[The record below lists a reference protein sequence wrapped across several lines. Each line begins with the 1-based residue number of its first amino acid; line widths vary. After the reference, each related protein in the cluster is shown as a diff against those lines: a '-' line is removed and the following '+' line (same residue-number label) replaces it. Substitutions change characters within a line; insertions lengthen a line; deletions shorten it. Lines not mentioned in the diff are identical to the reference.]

1 MTRNDMEPTCELC
14 EEVAECEESQAGGA
28 APHRGVA
35 THGSVLMGGVAVVCP
50 RESESKAGA
59 GRARAGL
66 RLRLGAGSPCVRA
79 GRGTGRRQRP
89 RGLRGARSRASACP
103 RKPAGRPGRPAGRAG
118 GGRDATGAGA
128 KLARSWLAQSPG
140 RVCLWPG
147 GSAVCSS
154 SSARLGA
161 QASQT
166 RGDAVRPWAGWLAG
180 LWLAGWQL
188 AHQLPSKQAAAPT
201 PHPAARPMARSPLTL
216 IRLHAK

>member
-35 THGSVLMGGVAVVCP
+35 TRGCVLMGGVGVVCP

-59 GRARAGL
+59 GRARARL
-66 RLRLGAGSPCVRA
+66 RVRLGAGSPCVRA
-79 GRGTGRRQRP
+79 GRGTGRRQR
-89 RGLRGARSRASACP
+89 GAQPLPVRASQ
-103 RKPAGRPGRPAGRAG
+103 PAGRAG
-118 GGRDATGAGA
+118 RPGGGRDAMGAGG
-128 KLARSWLAQSPG
+128 ARLPSSWLERS
-140 RVCLWPG
+140 PG
-147 GSAVCSS
+147 GSVCGRAGLRCAPPRS

-180 LWLAGWQL
+180 WLINYQA
-188 AHQLPSKQAAAPT
+188 SKRPRQ
-201 PHPAARPMARSPLTL
+201 PHTQPPARWPD
-216 IRLHAK
+216 RLSLSSGRTRTTTGNKPCF